1 LGLLRMAT
9 ARFLFT
15 CLAFL
20 WASSPSF
27 AADLLHPSPAGA
39 RLFAVPVMQP
49 GKDAW
54 VSVYDQAGKPVNGVH
69 VFVNDSPHD
78 TDGYGQC
85 GFTVPAGSKLILA
98 LKDAAGKE
106 FCRTE
111 YAVSPGGLYVNGNE
125 AVEVFDR
132 LTSTINPQEVAP
144 VISYAPAVLETKQ
157 PFIVVGKNFSGKVD
171 GDHLFV
177 DGYEADVF
185 SGSGVAILSTA
196 PRKLD
201 LGPLRE
207 LYVASASETSNT
219 VEVDICRVEVTKY
232 DDAAPPAPNAK
243 LRVIGTNLPAL
254 VEIQN
259 DHPDVYAIANNGV
272 PIGPSASF
280 VTPGGEQNTV
290 PLTIRER
297 TAGGAITNATIDTH
311 LVADAPW
318 SPDDK
323 LTFCDPQLKRLVTD
337 LTRAQII
344 RLKRRLLALESRLN
358 EAQEK
363 RTATSFESTSS
374 ASSATQTP
382 AEVENGTAELR
393 ALALRQK
400 RMTGMLTARHGLFLA
415 LGGQD
420 DDYRLALDEAAGG
433 AFLSLEKSL
442 HSADITAK
450 MAILVKNTPVPPAAA
465 LAEDNSEVDALIP
478 PSVATLS
485 KIWKSFPSKP
495 PRGARLSAPPEP
507 YMPDVSQLGLS
518 GQTYDF
524 AKFLQANSSVMPA
537 KHVAVARTASV
548 RSRGR
553 HAKRGHH
560 YGRGARHHRR
570 TRR

>member
-1 LGLLRMAT
+1 MAKF
-9 ARFLFT
+9 RFLFQA
-15 CLAFL
+15 LAFVC
-20 WASSPSF
+20 ATNASF
-27 AADLLHPSPAGA
+27 AVELQHPSPGGA

-54 VSVYDQAGKPVNGVH
+54 VSVYDQVGKPVGGVQ
-69 VFVNDSPHD
+69 VFVNESPHD

-85 GFTVPAGSKLILA
+85 AFSVPSGTKLVLA
-98 LKDAAGKE
+98 LKDASGKE
-106 FCRTE
+106 FCKSE
-111 YAVSPGGLYVNGNE
+111 YALSAGGLFVNGNE
-125 AVEVFDR
+125 AAEVFDR

-144 VISYAPAVLETKQ
+144 VISYAPAVLETRQ
-157 PFIVVGKNFSGKVD
+157 PFIVVGKNFSGKAD

-185 SGSGVAILSTA
+185 SASNVAILGTA

-219 VEVDICRVEVTKY
+219 VEVDICRVEITKY
-232 DDAAPPAPNAK
+232 DDAAAGTDNAK

-259 DHPDVYAIANNGV
+259 DRPDVFGIESNGV
-272 PIGPSASF
+272 PIGPAASF

-290 PLTIRER
+290 ALHVSER
-297 TAGGAITNATIDTH
+297 IAGGARPGTASNATIDTH

-323 LTFCDPQLKRLVTD
+323 LTFSDPQLKRLVTD

-344 RLKRRLLALESRLN
+344 RLKRRLLALESRLS

-363 RTATSFESTSS
+363 RTANSFEASTPTT
-374 ASSATQTP
+374 A
-382 AEVENGTAELR
+382 AEVETSTAELR
-393 ALALRQK
+393 TLALRQK

-415 LGGQD
+415 LGGAD
-420 DDYRLALDEAAGG
+420 GDYRLALDEAAGG

-442 HSADITAK
+442 HNADITAK
-450 MAILVKNTPVPPAAA
+450 KAILVKNTPVPSAAV
-465 LAEDNSEVDALIP
+465 LAEESAESDDLIP

-518 GQTYDF
+518 AQAYDF
-524 AKFLQANSSVMPA
+524 AKFLQANNSVMPSRQA
-537 KHVAVARTASV
+537 TKARSV
-548 RSRGR
+548 RPRGR
-553 HAKRGHH
+553 HSKRGSSHA
-560 YGRGARHHRR
+560 RSRHHRR
-570 TRR
+570 STRR

>member
-1 LGLLRMAT
+1 MAT
-9 ARFLFT
+9 IRFLLSS
-15 CLAFL
+15 LAFF
-20 WASSPSF
+20 WATSATC
-27 AADLLHPSPAGA
+27 AADLPHPSPNSA

-54 VSVYDQAGKPVNGVH
+54 VSVYDQGGKPVTGVQ

-85 GFTVPAGSKLILA
+85 GFSVPAGNKLVLT
-98 LKDAAGKE
+98 LKDGTGKE
-106 FCRTE
+106 FCKTE
-111 YAVSPGGLYVNGNE
+111 YAVSPGGLFVNGSE
-125 AVEVFDR
+125 GAEVFDR
-132 LTSTINPQEVAP
+132 LTSIVNPQEMAP
-144 VISYAPAVLETKQ
+144 VIAYAPAVLEMKQ

-232 DDAAPPAPNAK
+232 DDAPPSAPNAK

-259 DHPDVYAIANNGV
+259 DHADLYAIENNGV

-280 VTPGGEQNTV
+280 VTPGGEQNAV
-290 PLTIRER
+290 PLTVTER
-297 TAGGAITNATIDTH
+297 TASGTRSTGGAAATIDTH

-323 LTFCDPQLKRLVTD
+323 LTFTDPQLKRLVTD

-344 RLKRRLLALESRLN
+344 RLKRRLLALESRLA

-363 RTATSFESTSS
+363 RTAGSIAASVPATATAAEIETS
-374 ASSATQTP
+374 
-382 AEVENGTAELR
+382 TAELR
-393 ALALRQK
+393 SLALRQR

-415 LGGQD
+415 LGGED
-420 DDYRLALDEAAGG
+420 NDYRLALDEAAGG

-450 MAILVKNTPVPPAAA
+450 TAILVKNTPVPPPAAA
-465 LAEDNSEVDALIP
+465 LAEANAESDTLMP
-478 PSVATLS
+478 PSVANLS

-518 GQTYDF
+518 GQAYDF

-537 KHVAVARTASV
+537 RHLSSGRSL
-548 RSRGR
+548 RSRSR
-553 HAKRGHH
+553 HAKRGSTHA
-560 YGRGARHHRR
+560 RGARHHRR